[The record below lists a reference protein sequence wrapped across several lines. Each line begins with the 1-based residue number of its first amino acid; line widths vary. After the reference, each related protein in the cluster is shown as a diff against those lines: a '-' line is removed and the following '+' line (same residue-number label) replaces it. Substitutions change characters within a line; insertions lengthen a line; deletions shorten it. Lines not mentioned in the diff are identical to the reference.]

1 MFVGKNPSWAELIKV
16 KDVFIVFG
24 PEVLLRGIGPVYS
37 SSTEVF
43 VQGWLVVA
51 LKYPSPWLGSGH
63 LAFAVG

>member
-1 MFVGKNPSWAELIKV
+1 MFVGKNPSWAELISQGC
-16 KDVFIVFG
+16 IVFG